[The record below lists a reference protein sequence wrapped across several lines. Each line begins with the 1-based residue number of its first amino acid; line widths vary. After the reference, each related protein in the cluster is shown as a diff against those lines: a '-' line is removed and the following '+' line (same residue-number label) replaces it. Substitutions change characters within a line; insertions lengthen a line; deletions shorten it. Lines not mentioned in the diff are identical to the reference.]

1 MVHCALQNAY
11 PGRQWEEDIDLGWNP
26 YLQTKR
32 TVARVDVS
40 GNAIGSSFIRGYAA
54 EQALECFL
62 EGHIPTI
69 GQISFHNPDE
79 FVSGQLNCN
88 HIEWKYILDQN
99 ETREEVKNWIENG
112 VDIHQYIR
120 HFKGSFWGVDYD
132 ADYPLPRVFSNSNK
146 SEPFKDFITNTV
158 LERIRNGSVECVG
171 RVDKPPYVTSPLT
184 VEPTKPGLC
193 INLMYLD
200 NWIADKHFSLDTLK
214 DVPRVIEENEFM
226 TILDDK
232 NAFDQIRIDKSNY
245 QLFGFQWAGYY
256 FVLKTLPFGF
266 KLSSYIYHTITGN
279 LQPVYYIRKRFGIPI
294 FLYIDDPMI
303 GQVRNSL
310 IMAGVQRR

>member
-112 VDIHQYIR
+112 DDIHQYIR

-132 ADYPLPRVFSNSNK
+132 VDYPLPGVLPNSNK
-146 SEPFKDFITNTV
+146 CEPFKDFITNTV
-158 LERIRNGSVECVG
+158 LERIRNGSVEC
-171 RVDKPPYVTSPLT
+171 RD
-184 VEPTKPGLC
+184 
-193 INLMYLD
+193 
-200 NWIADKHFSLDTLK
+200 
-214 DVPRVIEENEFM
+214 R
-226 TILDDK
+226 
-232 NAFDQIRIDKSNY
+232 
-245 QLFGFQWAGYY
+245 
-256 FVLKTLPFGF
+256 
-266 KLSSYIYHTITGN
+266 
-279 LQPVYYIRKRFGIPI
+279 
-294 FLYIDDPMI
+294 
-303 GQVRNSL
+303 
-310 IMAGVQRR
+310 